1 MARKPLPPPL
11 SIRLPDD
18 ERAELKARATRAGL
32 SVSGYFRVVAFN
44 IPRRS
49 RNPSASEQELAKIN
63 TALGKIGGNLNQL
76 AKAANSGTLVY
87 GGEIGAALAGLAQAR
102 DAILRALGRE
112 PHRTESSDS
121 EAGLVS
127 PKLRRSEGG

>member
-76 AKAANSGTLVY
+76 AHQANLGSWPDSRIIEQMRDDLRAMRFVVA
-87 GGEIGAALAGLAQAR
+87 AALGASPPPEPAG
-102 DAILRALGRE
+102 
-112 PHRTESSDS
+112 P
-121 EAGLVS
+121 
-127 PKLRRSEGG
+127 